1 MNSTFQ
7 FSRDLHQCT
16 DSEGH
21 TFFTYPVRLED
32 PADLTRWQANRSQ
45 VRRLFPGQNF
55 ILVPVKEK
63 AVSDFQWK
71 SVNTEHSREYA
82 RNRCMVQGAYGRP
95 VRCRD
100 TNSCAAC
107 PYGRSEWERQ
117 PMFVSLERK
126 RELHDFDPVDP
137 RVDVCQLAVDRVA
150 LSELRSLMDRQDP
163 RIMEAIELKARYY
176 YSVKEIADKLGVS
189 ASMVYHLLGRA
200 VAIGRAYRDED

>member
-1 MNSTFQ
+1 MNRTFQ
-7 FSRDLHQCT
+7 FSHDLHQCS

-32 PADLTRWQANRSQ
+32 PVDLAHWQADWSQ
-45 VRRLFPGQNF
+45 VKRLFPGQRF
-55 ILVPVKEK
+55 ILIPVESKEI
-63 AVSDFQWK
+63 SDLQWS

-100 TNSCAAC
+100 TNSCASC

-117 PMFVSLERK
+117 PMFTSLELK
-126 RELHDFDPVDP
+126 REIHGFEPVDP
-137 RVDVCQLAVDRVA
+137 RVDVGQLAVDRVA
-150 LSELRSLMDRQDP
+150 LSDLRSLMDREDP

-176 YSVKEIADKLGVS
+176 YSVKEIAEKLGVS
-189 ASMVYHLLGRA
+189 PSMVYHLISRG
-200 VAIGRAYRDED
+200 VAIGQAYRDED